1 MRSIPVGFG
10 QVGFTLIARYR
21 GVQSDLQTICLP
33 AGFKCDSCALSSVG
47 MSPSAWTKK
56 SLRPRSDWAVLAI
69 KTEIQLESAECVLEP
84 FVVYPDQH
92 IYYFCDP
99 MQAPDIALV
108 QPHLAVS
115 KDSPSTS
122 NVRQEERQN
131 PGPYSCNWN
140 FRQNTASG
148 SWLLPLGRS
157 FNALRE

>member
-1 MRSIPVGFG
+1 
-10 QVGFTLIARYR
+10 
-21 GVQSDLQTICLP
+21 
-33 AGFKCDSCALSSVG
+33 
-47 MSPSAWTKK
+47 MS
-56 SLRPRSDWAVLAI
+56 RSDWAMLAI
-69 KTEIQLESAECVLEP
+69 PAEAGSGPKTEIQLESAECVLEP

-92 IYYFCDP
+92 IYYFCHP